1 MLSLLYVCI
10 SLILLFFPADGG
22 NGPRCRASHGSG
34 TSGSLLPTQV
44 IDRPNVSV
52 VHTTHSTQKIAQSG
66 TILFTLIDYHNM
78 LQVHTQEAQHVLSQP
93 HARFILVCTRPHDVS
108 RQHTAQIC
116 AITRFDPCPTR
127 PYDHHTTQ
135 PTSAQSTHHHPC
147 ARPRSSCAMRQSPA
161 HSTHAAH
168 AAHAPHAAH
177 ARAARTHERDAHAQP
192 TPASIIAHQRMPG
205 QACLL
210 ETRDPESTI

>member
-1 MLSLLYVCI
+1 MSGLSWLRHQRL
-10 SLILLFFPADGG
+10 PAPHAG
-22 NGPRCRASHGSG
+22 
-34 TSGSLLPTQV
+34 
-44 IDRPNVSV
+44 DRP
-52 VHTTHSTQKIAQSG
+52 AQRVRRPHDPQHAEDRAVRHDPLHAHRLPQHAAG
-66 TILFTLIDYHNM
+66 E
-78 LQVHTQEAQHVLSQP
+78 QEAQHVFSQL
-93 HARFILVCTRPHDVS
+93 HARPRLVRTRPHDAP